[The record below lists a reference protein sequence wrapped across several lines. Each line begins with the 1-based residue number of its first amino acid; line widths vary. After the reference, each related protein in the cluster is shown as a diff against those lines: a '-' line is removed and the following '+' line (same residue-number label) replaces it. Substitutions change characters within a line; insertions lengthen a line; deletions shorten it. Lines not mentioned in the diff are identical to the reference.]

1 MDFIT
6 GGLRND
12 VQNLDPGSE
21 MPLWCDG
28 KSDNKNRSSDESQ
41 EAAAPLSKR
50 DKRETNND

>member
-6 GGLRND
+6 RGLRND